1 MPVSLARLSIV
12 ATALPL
18 LVLSVG
24 MVVLALVALPLP
36 TARRRYVLQSLDRD
50 HLCWA
55 PDKPYRPR
63 DGVPLEAVATRDG
76 RDGAPWEWVTAF
88 RSSQ

>member
-1 MPVSLARLSIV
+1 MEQNSMPVSLALLSIV

-36 TARRRYVLQSLDRD
+36 TARRRYVLQSLDRLTTFAG
-50 HLCWA
+50 HLTS
-55 PDKPYRPR
+55 RT
-63 DGVPLEAVATRDG
+63 GLATESR
-76 RDGAPWEWVTAF
+76 
-88 RSSQ
+88 